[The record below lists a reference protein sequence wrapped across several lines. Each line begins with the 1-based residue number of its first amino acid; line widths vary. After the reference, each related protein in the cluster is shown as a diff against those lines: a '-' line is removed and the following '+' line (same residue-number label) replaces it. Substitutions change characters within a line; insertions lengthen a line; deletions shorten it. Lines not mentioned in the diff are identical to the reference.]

1 MIKSNPSGAGVIVG
15 LLFSLVSGFAGVVP
29 VTAQEFVR
37 RAGPG
42 LLLNGKPFFCV
53 GANAYYLQY
62 AVAHGSTAE
71 AQQVLSDAT
80 GSGLSV
86 VRTWAFHDSPDS
98 SDPAVLQVHPGS
110 YNGAG
115 LRALD
120 TVIALAKTAGIR
132 LILPLVNGWDD
143 YGGMNQYVRWRSEG
157 WGGAPP
163 VAKRRYEDAEVNGL
177 VRNGRGAF
185 YRVAL
190 TPTLGHDDFYTDPL
204 IRSWYKQY
212 VAMII
217 QRVNTVTG
225 IANRDEPAILAW
237 ELANEPR
244 SSDRSGETVRW
255 WLSEMSAFVKSL
267 DGNHLVGS
275 GEEGMDISATGFPAT
290 SRTAPAWLFDGSA
303 GISFLRNTAI
313 PFLDFA
319 SIHLYSDSW
328 GLPAGGGNSWIR
340 EHARGASAEN
350 KPLVLGEFGVRTDR
364 RQVFESWL
372 TTSLF
377 DGVTGALAWQLL
389 EASRTDSEGYGFHC
403 PVDPVCGTLHRSAL
417 LFEEKART
425 GTIAPPEALRIYPGY
440 PNPLGTLATVTYDLP
455 WEGEV
460 TLELYDMTGARVLT
474 AVRDVQA
481 AGVRRELVD
490 VRSLASGAYVYRL
503 EAVSTGTGE
512 RRTGNGKLVV
522 LH

>member
-1 MIKSNPSGAGVIVG
+1 VNKSNPTRAGAIVG
-15 LLFSLVSGFAGVVP
+15 LLFSLASGVADGGSA
-29 VTAQEFVR
+29 TAQDFVR
-37 RAGPG
+37 RSGTG
-42 LLLNGKPFFCV
+42 LLLNGRPYLCV
-53 GANAYYLQY
+53 GANAYYLQS
-62 AVAHGSTAE
+62 AVAYGSIAGVQE
-71 AQQVLSDAT
+71 VLSGAA

-98 SDPAVLQVHPGS
+98 SDPAVLQVRPGGYS
-110 YNGAG
+110 EAG

-120 TVIALAKTAGIR
+120 KVIALAKTAGIR

-157 WGGAPP
+157 WGGAP
-163 VAKRRYEDAEVNGL
+163 ALGKRRYDDAEVNEV
-177 VRNGRGAF
+177 VRNGRGGS
-185 YRVAL
+185 YRLAQ
-190 TPTLGHDDFYTDPL
+190 TAMLGHDDFYTDPR

-225 IANRDEPAILAW
+225 VANRDEPAILAW

-255 WLSEMSAFVKSL
+255 WLAEMSAFVKSL

-275 GEEGMDISATGFPAT
+275 GEEGMDISAAGYPAT
-290 SRTAPAWLFDGSA
+290 SQEAPAWLFDGSA

-340 EHARGASAEN
+340 EHARGASTES
-350 KPLVLGEFGVRTDR
+350 KPLVLGEFGVRTGR

-372 TTSLF
+372 TTSLL

-389 EASRTDSEGYGFHC
+389 DASRTDSEGYGFYC
-403 PVDPVCGTLHRSAL
+403 PADAVCGTLHQFAL

-425 GTIAPPEALRIYPGY
+425 GGSPPPAAIRVFPGY
-440 PNPLGTLATVTYDLP
+440 PNPLSAQATVMYDLP
-455 WEGEV
+455 WESEV

-474 AVRDVQA
+474 AVRDVQT
-481 AGVRRELVD
+481 AGVRRELMD
-490 VRSLASGAYVYRL
+490 VRFLASGAYVYRL
-503 EAVSTGTGE
+503 EAVSTGSGE
-512 RRTGNGKLVV
+512 RRTGSGRLMV

>member
-1 MIKSNPSGAGVIVG
+1 VNKSNPSRAGVIVG
-15 LLFSLVSGFAGVVP
+15 LLFFLASGVAGWA
-29 VTAQEFVR
+29 TAQEFVR
-37 RAGPG
+37 RSGPR
-42 LLLNGKPFFCV
+42 LLLNDKPFLWV
-53 GANAYYLQY
+53 GANAYYLQS
-62 AVAHGSTAE
+62 AVAYGLIAD
-71 AQQVLSDAT
+71 ARQVLSDAS

-98 SDPAVLQVHPGS
+98 SDPAVLQMHPGS
-110 YNGAG
+110 YNEAG

-120 TVIALAKTAGIR
+120 RVIVLAKTAGIR

-143 YGGMNQYVRWRSEG
+143 YGGMDQYVRWRSEG

-163 VAKRRYEDAEVNGL
+163 VGKRRYDNAEVNGL

-185 YRVAL
+185 YRLAL
-190 TPTLGHDDFYTDPL
+190 TNSLGHDDFYTDPL

-212 VAMII
+212 AAMII
-217 QRVNTVTG
+217 QRVNTITG
-225 IANRDEPAILAW
+225 VANRDEPAILAW

-275 GEEGMDISATGFPAT
+275 GEEGMDISATGYPAT
-290 SRTAPAWLFDGSA
+290 SRTAPAWLFDGTA
-303 GISFLRNTAI
+303 GSSFLRNTAV

-340 EHARGASAEN
+340 EHARVASAES
-350 KPLVLGEFGVRTDR
+350 KPLVVGEFGVRTDR
-364 RQVFESWL
+364 RQTFESWL
-372 TTSLF
+372 TTSLL

-389 EASRTDSEGYGFHC
+389 DPSRTDSDGYGFHC
-403 PVDPVCGTLHRSAL
+403 PGDPVCGALHQSAL

-425 GTIAPPEALRIYPGY
+425 GTIPSPTVLRIYPGY
-440 PNPLGTLATVTYDLP
+440 PNPLGTQATVMYDLP
-455 WEGEV
+455 WESDV
-460 TLELYDMTGARVLT
+460 TLELFDMTGARVAT
-474 AVRDVQA
+474 AVRDIQA
-481 AGVRRELVD
+481 PGVRRELVD
-490 VRSLASGAYVYRL
+490 VRSLASGAYFYRL

-512 RRTGNGKLVV
+512 RRTGNGKLMV